1 MIPVIY
7 SDKFL
12 LHETGYMHPEQ
23 PERLI
28 EIVNK
33 LKAST
38 VADEIEWIINFVS
51 LKTMTAI
58 LKISF
63 SCYLVTAI
71 VSIAFGIIYLTRSEF
86 MPYHAVA
93 LEREWTEL
101 DIKTQTLI
109 LALMRVAGGG
119 FLATGMV
126 VILLIY
132 LYIKTTEEWI
142 IFIIPTIGFVTSFSS
157 LYATLLVKNRT
168 PGLPPVNLTLL
179 SIGLMVT
186 GFILSLGA

>member
-1 MIPVIY
+1 
-7 SDKFL
+7 
-12 LHETGYMHPEQ
+12 
-23 PERLI
+23 
-28 EIVNK
+28 
-33 LKAST
+33 
-38 VADEIEWIINFVS
+38 
-51 LKTMTAI
+51 MTAI

-63 SCYLVTAI
+63 SCYLITAI
-71 VSIAFGIIYLTRSEF
+71 VSIIFGIIYLTRSEF

-101 DIKTQTLI
+101 DIRMQTLI

-126 VILLIY
+126 VILLMY

-142 IFIIPTIGFVTSFSS
+142 IFIIPTIGFVTSLSS

-179 SIGLMVT
+179 SIDLMLT

>member
-1 MIPVIY
+1 MY
-7 SDKFL
+7 KL
-12 LHETGYMHPEQ
+12 L
-23 PERLI
+23 
-28 EIVNK
+28 
-33 LKAST
+33 
-38 VADEIEWIINFVS
+38 IINLVS

-63 SCYLVTAI
+63 SCYSITAI
-71 VSIAFGIIYLTRSEF
+71 ISIIFGIIYLTRSEF

-109 LALMRVAGGG
+109 LALMRVVGGG
-119 FLATGMV
+119 FLATGMA

-142 IFIIPTIGFVTSFSS
+142 IFIIPTIGFVTSLSS
-157 LYATLLVKNRT
+157 LYATLLVKKRT

-179 SIGLMVT
+179 SIGLMLT
-186 GFILSLGA
+186 GFILSLSP

>member
-1 MIPVIY
+1 
-7 SDKFL
+7 
-12 LHETGYMHPEQ
+12 
-23 PERLI
+23 
-28 EIVNK
+28 
-33 LKAST
+33 
-38 VADEIEWIINFVS
+38 
-51 LKTMTAI
+51 MTTI

-63 SCYLVTAI
+63 SCYSITAI
-71 VSIAFGIIYLTRSEF
+71 VSIIFGIIYLTRSEF

-119 FLATGMV
+119 FLATGMA

-142 IFIIPTIGFVTSFSS
+142 IYIIPTIGFVTSLSS

-168 PGLPPVNLTLL
+168 AGLPPVNLTLL
-179 SIGLMVT
+179 SIGLMLT
-186 GFILSLGA
+186 GFILSLSP

>member
-1 MIPVIY
+1 
-7 SDKFL
+7 
-12 LHETGYMHPEQ
+12 
-23 PERLI
+23 
-28 EIVNK
+28 
-33 LKAST
+33 
-38 VADEIEWIINFVS
+38 
-51 LKTMTAI
+51 MTPI

-71 VSIAFGIIYLTRSEF
+71 ASILFGIIYLTRSKF

-93 LEREWTEL
+93 LGREWTEL

-126 VILLIY
+126 VILLMY
-132 LYIKTTEEWI
+132 LYIKTTEGWI
-142 IFIIPTIGFVTSFSS
+142 IFIIPTIGFVTSLSS

-179 SIGLMVT
+179 SIGLMLT
-186 GFILSLGA
+186 GFILSLSA

>member
-1 MIPVIY
+1 
-7 SDKFL
+7 
-12 LHETGYMHPEQ
+12 
-23 PERLI
+23 
-28 EIVNK
+28 
-33 LKAST
+33 
-38 VADEIEWIINFVS
+38 
-51 LKTMTAI
+51 MTAI

-63 SCYLVTAI
+63 SCYLITAI
-71 VSIAFGIIYLTRSEF
+71 VSIIFGIIYLTRSEF

-93 LEREWTEL
+93 LEKEWTEL
-101 DIKTQTLI
+101 DIRMQTLI

-126 VILLIY
+126 VILLMY

-142 IFIIPTIGFVTSFSS
+142 IFIIPTVGFVTSLSS

-168 PGLPPVNLTLL
+168 PGLPPVNLTLM
-179 SIGLMVT
+179 SIALMLT

>member
-1 MIPVIY
+1 MY
-7 SDKFL
+7 KL
-12 LHETGYMHPEQ
+12 L
-23 PERLI
+23 R
-28 EIVNK
+28 
-33 LKAST
+33 
-38 VADEIEWIINFVS
+38 INLVS
-51 LKTMTAI
+51 LKTMTTI

-63 SCYLVTAI
+63 SCYSITAI
-71 VSIAFGIIYLTRSEF
+71 VSIIFGIIYLTRSEF

-119 FLATGMV
+119 FLATGMA
-126 VILLIY
+126 VILLIF

-142 IFIIPTIGFVTSFSS
+142 IFIIPTIGFVTSLSS

-179 SIGLMVT
+179 SIGLMLT
-186 GFILSLGA
+186 GFILSLSP

>member
-1 MIPVIY
+1 
-7 SDKFL
+7 
-12 LHETGYMHPEQ
+12 
-23 PERLI
+23 
-28 EIVNK
+28 
-33 LKAST
+33 
-38 VADEIEWIINFVS
+38 
-51 LKTMTAI
+51 MTAI

-63 SCYLVTAI
+63 SCYSITAI
-71 VSIAFGIIYLTRSEF
+71 VSIIFGIIYLTRSEF

-119 FLATGMV
+119 FLATGMA

-142 IFIIPTIGFVTSFSS
+142 IFIIPTIGFVTSLSS

-179 SIGLMVT
+179 SIGLMLT
-186 GFILSLGA
+186 GFILSLAA

>member
-1 MIPVIY
+1 
-7 SDKFL
+7 
-12 LHETGYMHPEQ
+12 
-23 PERLI
+23 
-28 EIVNK
+28 
-33 LKAST
+33 
-38 VADEIEWIINFVS
+38 
-51 LKTMTAI
+51 MTAI

-63 SCYLVTAI
+63 YCYSITAI
-71 VSIAFGIIYLTRSEF
+71 VSIIFGIIYLTRSEF

-119 FLATGMV
+119 FLATGMA

-142 IFIIPTIGFVTSFSS
+142 IFIIPTIGFVTSLSS

-168 PGLPPVNLTLL
+168 PGLPPVNLTLM
-179 SIGLMVT
+179 SIGLMLT
-186 GFILSLGA
+186 GFILSLAA